1 MQDFLSLIRYNLHPY
16 DFSYF
21 FKGLMTY
28 SSLNKQGS
36 TAFSSL
42 PVYAVVLAGG
52 KARRMH
58 GKDKG
63 LLQVNGRRLI
73 DYTIE
78 NISPQVDHVFISA
91 NRNIQQYQTLGYPVL
106 LDSFGDYAGPLAG
119 ILASLEKIHEDALLL
134 VVPCDMPALP
144 PDLVTLLKQQLHADD
159 ADICCIQQQHR
170 LQPLLSIMHTHV
182 RKHLQTYLQSDKH
195 KVLDWLQELRFSTV
209 TLADES
215 LLNINSAD
223 DLCEFEEQA
232 AHE

>member
-1 MQDFLSLIRYNLHPY
+1 MQDFFLVIRYNLHPY
-16 DFSYF
+16 DFYDF
-21 FKGLMTY
+21 FKNLMT
-28 SSLNKQGS
+28 SSFLNKQDS

-63 LLQVNGRRLI
+63 LLHVNGRKLI

-91 NRNIQQYQTLGYPVL
+91 NRHIPQYQTLGYPVL

-119 ILASLEKIHEDALLL
+119 ILSALENIHEDALLL

-144 PDLVTLLKQQLHADD
+144 VDLVALLKQQLYAEG
-159 ADICCIQQQHR
+159 ADICCIRQQHR
-170 LQPLLSIMHTHV
+170 IQPLLSIMHSRVHE
-182 RKHLQTYLQSDKH
+182 HLKSYLQSGRY
-195 KVLDWLQELRFSTV
+195 KVQEWLQALHFSTV
-209 TLADES
+209 PLENMH

-223 DLCEFEEQA
+223 ELSKFKIQA
-232 AHE
+232 NHE